1 MNGGGT
7 GVDRRKRHSMSI
19 LLLPTTGP
27 RLGRRFANL
36 MVGLV
41 MFGLGIGMMLHSG
54 LGVPPWDVLH
64 QGLARHFGLT
74 VGIWSI
80 IISAVVL
87 LLWLPLREPY
97 GLGTILN
104 AIIIGVAIDG
114 FALVIPEPEAM
125 VWRIALL
132 VIGIV
137 IIGLASG
144 MYIGAHLGPGPRD
157 GLMTGIAKLGPSVRL
172 TRTSIEIVVLA
183 LGWMLGGTFGVGTV
197 AFALF
202 IGPIVQFSFR
212 IWPLEVVVE
221 DRAGSTKAR

>member
-1 MNGGGT
+1 MRTAG
-7 GVDRRKRHSMSI
+7 SLFI
-19 LLLPTTGP
+19 PTKGP
-27 RLGRRFANL
+27 RLTRRVVQL
-36 MVGLV
+36 VIGLV
-41 MFGLGIGMMLHSG
+41 AFGFGIALMLQSG

-64 QGLARHFGLT
+64 QGLAERFGLT

-80 IISAVVL
+80 IVSAVVL
-87 LLWLPLREPY
+87 LLWLPLRERY
-97 GLGTILN
+97 GLGTLLN
-104 AIIIGVAIDG
+104 ALIIGVAIDG
-114 FALVIPEPEAM
+114 FALVIPKPDAM
-125 VWRIALL
+125 AWRITQL

-144 MYIGAHLGPGPRD
+144 LYIGARLGPGPRD

-172 TRTSIEIVVLA
+172 TRTSIEVVVLA

-212 IWPLEVVVE
+212 IWPL
-221 DRAGSTKAR
+221 DLASADGIGTTRAR

>member
-1 MNGGGT
+1 MKAT
-7 GVDRRKRHSMSI
+7 MRTAQSLYIPAK
-19 LLLPTTGP
+19 GP
-27 RLGRRFANL
+27 RLTRRVVQL
-36 MVGLV
+36 VIGLV
-41 MFGLGIGMMLHSG
+41 AFGFGIALMLQSR

-64 QGLARHFGLT
+64 QGLAERFGLT

-97 GLGTILN
+97 GLGTLLN
-104 AIIIGVAIDG
+104 ALIIGVAIDG
-114 FALVIPEPEAM
+114 FALIIPEPEAM
-125 VWRIALL
+125 AWRIALM

-137 IIGLASG
+137 TIGLASG

-157 GLMTGIAKLGPSVRL
+157 GLMTGIARLGPSVRL
-172 TRTSIEIVVLA
+172 TRTSIEVVVLA

-212 IWPLEVVVE
+212 IWPLEVVADEVATSE
-221 DRAGSTKAR
+221 AR